1 MSLTKFIRDAQKRY
15 EAIPT
20 PGAIIYNA
28 TAAKVLRKPETKIA
42 NDIIEK
48 MGSGAILDLGSG
60 TGYLSIEIAKRAP
73 SLQALYII
81 GKHQPRYLMNV
92 IVF

>member
-1 MSLTKFIRDAQKRY
+1 MSVTKFIRDAQKRY

-28 TAAKVLRKPETKIA
+28 TVAKVLRKPETKIA

-48 MGSGAILDLGSG
+48 MGSGTILDLGS
-60 TGYLSIEIAKRAP
+60 
-73 SLQALYII
+73 
-81 GKHQPRYLMNV
+81 
-92 IVF
+92 